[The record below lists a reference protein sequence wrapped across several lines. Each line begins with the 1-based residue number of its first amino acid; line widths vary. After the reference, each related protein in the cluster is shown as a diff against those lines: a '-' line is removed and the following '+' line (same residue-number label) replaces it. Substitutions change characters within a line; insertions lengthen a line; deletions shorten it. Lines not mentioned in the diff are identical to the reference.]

1 MAISRVEDIISEVN
15 SQTDAEKL
23 AYLLDYHSEKVQI
36 TPTQVKC
43 FCPLHHEQAFRSLI
57 LDVKGHSYRC
67 TMKRCPGFEGGTFV
81 HLWGVYRSM
90 APLEAA
96 LSLAEKLKLNIDVQ
110 ALRLLGGNLI
120 GKAKEATASGD
131 LAAARAAI
139 DQAVAF
145 DPKSIEA
152 ARLSAE
158 IWYKSGDRDR
168 ATEEYTRAI
177 DLALEAKD
185 FAAAHSVLGPLTA
198 SDPKSIE
205 FAQRKVSLAKAESD
219 PQAISESLL
228 RLAELYGETGSVT
241 SELAALDEV
250 LAAAGQDARLLERVA
265 EIHKKAERSAKRMEI
280 LDRLIP
286 IYEGQGDWNKV
297 LAALQ
302 VRLDHSPDDADLR
315 EKMAEALMRTG
326 KTEAAAARILEL
338 AEHHRLTGTV
348 IKAQSLIRKL
358 VEAQP
363 ENTQALE
370 KLAALS
376 AEGGQRKDAV
386 ESYRKLAA
394 VARKGGR
401 MDEAARYLGR
411 ARAIDPD
418 DHALRRDLA
427 ETQLSS
433 NRVEEGI
440 SELFGLADVFLSESD
455 PAEGFKILD
464 RIAELA
470 PDDAARHIEIGR
482 CLEAAGYDEKAVEG
496 FATFV
501 KRVQK
506 AGRHEDA
513 LAVCKEAR
521 RLAPR
526 NEFFIEAAMESLMA
540 AGRKTEAV
548 TVLRDAARSLMEVE
562 NWRAAEA
569 MLGRAAKIDRT
580 DPGIK
585 TDMAEILERAGRTED
600 AVRLWREVAQT
611 HRAAENS
618 EQTLIAARQMLR
630 LDPAN
635 VEAKAMLAE
644 ALEATG
650 ETREALE
657 LWKESVATLLQRDAN
672 SGPALKVLEHILTL
686 APDDMMMIAQTA
698 QLKFRVLGADKAKP
712 AFDLWI
718 EKARRTLDPKL
729 LLLALQSSVEAYP
742 KEIAW
747 RSHLAELL
755 IAREQSAEA
764 IPHLE
769 SLLAAYKLLGKEDG
783 DYRRILDQLVA
794 LCPDRL
800 DLRVEWADALAKG
813 GEVKRALEIFD
824 EIARQY
830 LARGDQEHGLQLLQ
844 RSLKYQPENRE
855 ILLRAAELLER
866 LNRRPEAIAAY
877 EQLVDLSR
885 RLDTWRSNV
894 AAIDKLLM
902 LCPDRHDLRL
912 ELAQAYESHGDIE
925 NAVDQY
931 HRVAQAL
938 VKKDIKGNQT
948 LEICER
954 LVMIAPPEMRAAR
967 ENNKMEEFVKA
978 LGYHNHSTA
987 NAEHLTAE
995 HGDDH
1000 APAEQ
1005 HAEHAG
1011 VVNPH

>member
-1 MAISRVEDIISEVN
+1 
-15 SQTDAEKL
+15 
-23 AYLLDYHSEKVQI
+23 
-36 TPTQVKC
+36 
-43 FCPLHHEQAFRSLI
+43 
-57 LDVKGHSYRC
+57 
-67 TMKRCPGFEGGTFV
+67 
-81 HLWGVYRSM
+81 
-90 APLEAA
+90 
-96 LSLAEKLKLNIDVQ
+96 
-110 ALRLLGGNLI
+110 
-120 GKAKEATASGD
+120 
-131 LAAARAAI
+131 
-139 DQAVAF
+139 
-145 DPKSIEA
+145 
-152 ARLSAE
+152 
-158 IWYKSGDRDR
+158 
-168 ATEEYTRAI
+168 
-177 DLALEAKD
+177 
-185 FAAAHSVLGPLTA
+185 
-198 SDPKSIE
+198 
-205 FAQRKVSLAKAESD
+205 
-219 PQAISESLL
+219 
-228 RLAELYGETGSVT
+228 
-241 SELAALDEV
+241 
-250 LAAAGQDARLLERVA
+250 
-265 EIHKKAERSAKRMEI
+265 
-280 LDRLIP
+280 
-286 IYEGQGDWNKV
+286 
-297 LAALQ
+297 
-302 VRLDHSPDDADLR
+302 
-315 EKMAEALMRTG
+315 
-326 KTEAAAARILEL
+326 
-338 AEHHRLTGTV
+338 
-348 IKAQSLIRKL
+348 
-358 VEAQP
+358 
-363 ENTQALE
+363 
-370 KLAALS
+370 
-376 AEGGQRKDAV
+376 
-386 ESYRKLAA
+386 KLAA

-967 ENNKMEEFVKA
+967 EMLVDCYLARKDIEKAKGELERMGDQALREGDLNRGESIFRRIQEIDPQDIGSGERLGKLYEAKGQTEQAADAYRQVLALYEKKKDVPRIISVLGHLKGLAPKDLDLRMRLAQTLATLPERADETAEEFYELIALAIGQEKPNIARAALKEAEPFFEERWDFRFKTIQLFTRAQEAPKTIKA
-978 LGYHNHSTA
+978 WKTFAEQALAAGQ
-987 NAEHLTAE
+987 NAMAREAATEGIQL
-995 HGDDH
+995 
-1000 APAEQ
+1000 APADIQLLEVRIQANQRLNDVDAAEADLLTMARQNTSEGKHAKAEASLNRALELKPNDINMLGLLAQSQVSQQ
-1005 HAEHAG
+1005 HLDQAVA
-1011 VVNPH
+1011 